1 MDESVVV
8 AIKRS
13 LRERGL
19 ADPSEIRGCTA
30 VAISLLEQA
39 YGLRFPEA
47 YREFLA
53 EMGRSA
59 GELFRGSDAFYDK
72 LVHLRGWAME
82 MIEESASGF
91 ELPGD
96 AVVFL
101 MHQGYVLFFFR
112 TSEGDDPPVYRLRET
127 EKAATRVND
136 AFSSFLTS
144 TVAACAEMCRVH
156 EGFRKKHGLDSK

>member
-1 MDESVVV
+1 MDESFIVG
-8 AIKRS
+8 IKRR
-13 LRERGL
+13 LLEWGL
-19 ADPSEIRGCTA
+19 ADPPEVRGCTA
-30 VAISLLEQA
+30 DEISLLEQA
-39 YGLRFPEA
+39 NGVRFPNI
-47 YREFLA
+47 YRDYLA

-72 LVHLRGWAME
+72 LMHLRGWAKE
-82 MIEESASGF
+82 MIDESASGF